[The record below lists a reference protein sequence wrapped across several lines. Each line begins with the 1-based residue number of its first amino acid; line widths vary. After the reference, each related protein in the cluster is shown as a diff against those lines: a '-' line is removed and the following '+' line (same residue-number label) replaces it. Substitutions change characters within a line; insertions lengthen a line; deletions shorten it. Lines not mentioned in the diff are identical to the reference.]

1 MRSTV
6 IIKPNLIKR
15 DYVQIDH
22 NLILFCDKVGLG
34 LYFSVRTEKY
44 EKSRLRGDSM
54 SPLKNL
60 LSQKGGIPFE
70 TLAKRIFSLDFKSEH
85 ASLRFVHLV
94 RWQSTGRDFTH
105 LKSNCA
111 PCPWGRPDLFGAD
124 DAHRSL
130 LVGLTEGIVL
140 EDLTENIV

>member
-1 MRSTV
+1 MQRE
-6 IIKPNLIKR
+6 
-15 DYVQIDH
+15 Y

-70 TLAKRIFSLDFKSEH
+70 TLAKRLFTRYVESGDAGF
-85 ASLRFVHLV
+85 RFGM
-94 RWQSTGRDFTH
+94 RFDI
-105 LKSNCA
+105 
-111 PCPWGRPDLFGAD
+111 CP
-124 DAHRSL
+124 
-130 LVGLTEGIVL
+130 
-140 EDLTENIV
+140 